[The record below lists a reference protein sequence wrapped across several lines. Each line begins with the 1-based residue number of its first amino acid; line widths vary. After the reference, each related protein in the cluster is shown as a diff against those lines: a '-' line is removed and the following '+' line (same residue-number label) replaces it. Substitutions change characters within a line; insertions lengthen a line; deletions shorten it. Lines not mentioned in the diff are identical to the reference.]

1 VEQEIPSMAKLLFVS
16 SIQRNLHFRLG
27 LMAALLKHKH
37 EVAAAASFD
46 GGESLL
52 REWGV
57 RCHPLTRIQRG
68 GLNPLEELRCV
79 WELCRLYRLERPDLI
94 LHYTIKPNI
103 YGSLAAALAGIESIS
118 TISGAGYA
126 FMQAGL
132 LNLLAGKLYK
142 IALRFPARV
151 FFQNRDDRDF
161 FIARGLVQPDKTLTV
176 PGSGVNLDHFA
187 PQPGSACGNS
197 GEGKTVFLF
206 VGRLLWDKGL
216 GDFAE
221 AAGSVR
227 QSFPHAEFRVL
238 GRVDQGN
245 PAAVP
250 QEMLDRWEKED
261 KIRYLGFVQDVRP
274 VLCDS
279 DVVVLPS
286 YREGLPRSLLE
297 AMAMGKPIITTDA
310 VGCREVIEDG
320 KNGFM
325 VPVKNLPAL
334 AAAMAQML
342 TIGEDRRRDM
352 GRYGRR
358 KAAREFDEDFV
369 VQAYLQEIYK
379 ILKAVSKPLSF

>member
-1 VEQEIPSMAKLLFVS
+1 MAKFLFVS

-27 LMAALLKHKH
+27 LMEALLKHNH
-37 EVAAAASFD
+37 EVVAAASFD

-52 REWGV
+52 REWGL

-68 GLNPLEELRCV
+68 GLNPLAELRSM
-79 WELCRLYRLERPDLI
+79 WELCRLYRRERPDLI

-103 YGSLAAALAGIESIS
+103 YGSLAAALAGIASIS
-118 TISGAGYA
+118 TISGAGYT

-142 IALRFPARV
+142 IAFRFPARV
-151 FFQNRDDRDF
+151 FFQNGDDRDF
-161 FIARGLVQPDKTLTV
+161 FIARGLVQQDKTLTV
-176 PGSGVNLDHFA
+176 PGSGVNLAHFA
-187 PQPGSACGNS
+187 PQYCSACGNS

-216 GDFAE
+216 GEFTE
-221 AAGSVR
+221 AAGLVR

-238 GRVDQGN
+238 GQVDQGN

-250 QEMLDRWEKED
+250 AEMLNRWEQEA
-261 KIRYLGFVQDVRP
+261 KIRHLGFVQDVRP
-274 VLCDS
+274 VLIRS

-286 YREGLPRSLLE
+286 YYREGIPRCLLE

-310 VGCREVIEDG
+310 IGCREVVEDG

-325 VPVKNLPAL
+325 VPVKNAPAL
-334 AAAMAQML
+334 AAAMEKMIA
-342 TIGEDRRRDM
+342 IGGNKRRDM
-352 GRYGRR
+352 GSYGRR
-358 KAAREFDEDFV
+358 KAAREFDEDLV
-369 VQAYLQEIYK
+369 VQAYLEEISK
-379 ILKAVSKPLSF
+379 ILKK